1 MPVPRALLVMTALG
15 IPRSKLTVPPGT
27 FVQEELYPLP
37 VVERGPTVL
46 WDQSSRWWFPL
57 VIILLEVMP
66 ITEQMRRNAMLE
78 LSALVV
84 FKLHARMVQ
93 LQQLGPLTVIP
104 VPPAKRASTKFMDVQ
119 QKKIHFASNDHLGIF
134 NIDGIGRV
142 V

>member
-15 IPRSKLTVPPGT
+15 IRQSKSTVPLGT
-27 FVQEELYPLP
+27 FVQEGLYPLP
-37 VVERGPTVL
+37 AVVRAPTVL
-46 WDQSSRWWFPL
+46 WDQPSRWWFPL

-84 FKLHARMVQ
+84 FKLHAKMVQ

-104 VPPAKRASTKFMDVQ
+104 VPPAKRASTKFTDAQ
-119 QKKIHFASNDHLGIF
+119 EKKIHFASNAHLDIF
-134 NIDGIGRV
+134 NIDRISRV
-142 V
+142 A